1 MIEVFKPQIL
11 YNWSTLAWKQVA
23 SAAALLH
30 FWRQDYFNTILGL
43 SPRGRLHIKEA
54 AAPSSPCCPH
64 RPVLGQQ
71 GKHQELI
78 QNVSLF

>member
-30 FWRQDYFNTILGL
+30 FWRQDHFNTVSWL
-43 SPRGRLHIKEA
+43 SPRGRLRIKEA
-54 AAPSSPCCPH
+54 ASSPSCPH

-71 GKHQELI
+71 GQHQELI
-78 QNVSLF
+78 QDFSLF